1 MSELAFSL
9 IPENFDSFIVLR
21 LVWLAGL
28 GASLAINSYRT
39 LKFLNLD
46 IIFTVEE
53 CDPLCGLSRE
63 LGFITGDN
71 ILEELKLYLVFK
83 NNVTEL
89 EDWSAFDSMLTDS
102 GAFPILHRV
111 SFEILWPPSMDRD
124 DRNLF
129 IESFPRLVES
139 KAVEF
144 NCSCSMTF

>member
-1 MSELAFSL
+1 M
-9 IPENFDSFIVLR
+9 
-21 LVWLAGL
+21 WLAGL
-28 GASLAINSYRT
+28 GESLAINSYRT

-111 SFEILWPPSMDRD
+111 SVEISSWLVPWMDWD
-124 DRNLF
+124 GMNLY
-129 IESFPRLVES
+129 IESFKKNKFPRLVES

-144 NCSCSMTF
+144 NIRWYS